1 MRTVAKK
8 SMLKVKIIQSID
20 RQVALDDIAQAQGLE
35 FGELLDEVDA
45 IVYSG
50 TKLNIDYFLEEVMD
64 EDHVD
69 DIYDYF
75 MESET
80 DSVDD
85 AIEELGGDYSED
97 EIRLVRIKFLS
108 EQAN

>member
-1 MRTVAKK
+1 MSSLRNTVIYQVFPRQYSKTHDFK
-8 SMLKVKIIQSID
+8 GVIDDLDRLK
-20 RQVALDDIAQAQGLE
+20 
-35 FGELLDEVDA
+35 
-45 IVYSG
+45 
-50 TKLNIDYFLEEVMD
+50 KLNIDYFLEEVMD

-80 DSVDD
+80 DSLDD

>member
-1 MRTVAKK
+1 MDDLAEAK
-8 SMLKVKIIQSID
+8 
-20 RQVALDDIAQAQGLE
+20 GLE
-35 FGELLDEVDA
+35 FEELLDEIEA

-50 TKLNIDYFLEEVMD
+50 TKLNIDYFIDEVVD
-64 EDHVD
+64 DDHVD

-80 DSVDD
+80 DDLNTAV
-85 AIEELGGDYSED
+85 EELGEDYSED

>member
-1 MRTVAKK
+1 M
-8 SMLKVKIIQSID
+8 MI
-20 RQVALDDIAQAQGLE
+20 
-35 FGELLDEVDA
+35 
-45 IVYSG
+45 
-50 TKLNIDYFLEEVMD
+50 N
-64 EDHVD
+64 VD

-80 DSVDD
+80 DDLNTAV
-85 AIEELGGDYSED
+85 EELGEDYSED

>member
-1 MRTVAKK
+1 M
-8 SMLKVKIIQSID
+8 
-20 RQVALDDIAQAQGLE
+20 E
-35 FGELLDEVDA
+35 FEELLDEIEA

-50 TKLNIDYFLEEVMD
+50 TKLNIDYFIDEVVD
-64 EDHVD
+64 DDHVD

-80 DSVDD
+80 DDLNTAV
-85 AIEELGGDYSED
+85 EELGEDYSED

>member
-64 EDHVD
+64 EEHVD

>member
-1 MRTVAKK
+1 M
-8 SMLKVKIIQSID
+8 
-20 RQVALDDIAQAQGLE
+20 DDE
-35 FGELLDEVDA
+35 
-45 IVYSG
+45 
-50 TKLNIDYFLEEVMD
+50 
-64 EDHVD
+64 HVD

-80 DSVDD
+80 DKVDD
-85 AIEELGGDYSED
+85 AIDELGSDYSED

>member
-1 MRTVAKK
+1 MIVG
-8 SMLKVKIIQSID
+8 VGG
-20 RQVALDDIAQAQGLE
+20 QGS
-35 FGELLDEVDA
+35 LLASRLLGTLLTDEGYDA

-64 EDHVD
+64 EDHID

-75 MESET
+75 ADSDT
-80 DSVDD
+80 DRLSV
-85 AIEELGGDYSED
+85 AQEELGGDYSED

-108 EQAN
+108 EMAN

>member
-1 MRTVAKK
+1 M
-8 SMLKVKIIQSID
+8 
-20 RQVALDDIAQAQGLE
+20 E
-35 FGELLDEVDA
+35 FEELLDEIDA

-50 TKLNIDYFLEEVMD
+50 TKLNIDYFIEEVVD
-64 EDHVD
+64 DDHVD

-80 DSVDD
+80 DDLNTAV
-85 AIEELGGDYSED
+85 EELGEDYSED